1 METIPEYEK
10 KDLEK
15 FEKRSPETMP
25 VPVDNS
31 PAALM
36 QIALSKG
43 MDLDK
48 LEKMLELQTR
58 YEEREA
64 KKAFIRAMAAF
75 KATPPN
81 IYKDKKNA
89 QFDSTYTSL
98 SGLVNKTIPELS
110 KHGFSHNWN
119 YGTAENG
126 NSEVTC
132 VLTHELGHS
141 ISVTQDAAPIQ
152 SKNKAGQVVTN
163 PIQQVKCTQ
172 TYLKITTFEAVTGLV
187 SKEANLD
194 DDGNAVGSKMSLL
207 EQWTIKCDEAGSNA
221 KLVNEIS
228 TWWKQNSPVIKKELS
243 KADAAKIYAKINDYN
258 KKLRD
263 EEKKQQEEAPEPGSE
278 G

>member
-1 METIPEYEK
+1 MEDTPECEK
-10 KDLEK
+10 KDDIEK
-15 FEKRSPETMP
+15 FEERSPAESMP
-25 VPVDNS
+25 VPVDSS

-36 QIALSKG
+36 QIALSKN

-48 LEKMLELQTR
+48 LEKMLELQTK
-58 YEEREA
+58 YEERKA
-64 KKAFIRAMAAF
+64 KKAFVKAMATF
-75 KATPPN
+75 KANPPD
-81 IYKDKKNA
+81 IYKDKINL
-89 QFDSTYTSL
+89 QFDSMYTSL

-126 NSEVTC
+126 NPEVTC

-152 SKNKAGQVVTN
+152 SKNKAGQIVTN
-163 PIQQVKCTQ
+163 PIQQTKCTQ

-194 DDGNAVGSKMSLL
+194 DDGNAVGSKISLL
-207 EQWTIKCDEAGSNA
+207 EQWTIKCDEAGNNA
-221 KLVNEIS
+221 KSVDEIAA
-228 TWWKQNSPVIKKELS
+228 WWKQNSSVIKKELS
-243 KADAAKIYAKINDYN
+243 KADAAKIYAKTNDYN
-258 KKLRD
+258 KKLRIP
-263 EEKKQQEEAPEPGSE
+263 EREPGSD